1 MGLCQ
6 TVVLVQS
13 HGAVMPKL
21 CFFPFQASV
30 GVGCIELGER
40 IQGGDVLVF
49 GDEGD
54 DGAANAQEEAADDDG
69 PVLQQDAGHAFRETQ
84 DDDDDERNVHRHQ
97 ADGHDAER
105 DGENAEDAPH
115 AGEHLADL
123 VLRDGHVILAHQCGE
138 GIADDRHREPQE
150 VPLRLPGQIPKQVD
164 DQGDGGEQRTPKQ
177 EVLGA
182 VAKDALADE
191 IVQAPRGFGD
201 GPVGLQ
207 LDEGALGFPLGR
219 GKTGYRDQQGGRDE
233 KAGEEESVL
242 FHETMLLCLTK
253 IRTTRQK
260 SKTP

>member
-1 MGLCQ
+1 MRAPV
-6 TVVLVQS
+6 TS
-13 HGAVMPKL
+13 RRMPPRVKISS
-21 CFFPFQASV
+21 CA
-30 GVGCIELGER
+30 
-40 IQGGDVLVF
+40 
-49 GDEGD
+49 
-54 DGAANAQEEAADDDG
+54 G

-182 VAKDALADE
+182 VAKDALAALVE
-191 IVQAPRGFGD
+191 GFRD
-201 GPVGLQ
+201 DLK
-207 LDEGALGFPLGR
+207 ALLSAHFV
-219 GKTGYRDQQGGRDE
+219 
-233 KAGEEESVL
+233 VL
-242 FHETMLLCLTK
+242 FHCININDLTGFRSPPSAAQSV
-253 IRTTRQK
+253 RTPMQI
-260 SKTP
+260 